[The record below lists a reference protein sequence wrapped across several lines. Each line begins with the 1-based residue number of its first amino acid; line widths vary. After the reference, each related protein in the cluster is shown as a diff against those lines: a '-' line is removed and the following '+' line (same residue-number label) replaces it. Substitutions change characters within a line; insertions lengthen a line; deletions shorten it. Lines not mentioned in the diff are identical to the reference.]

1 MRKSITL
8 SNTNKKI
15 IESKREELKLL
26 IARFSNGKDIF
37 DTTIPGVSVFCIS
50 SPNPPACLIY
60 EPCLCMAA
68 QGAKL
73 ITLAGESYV
82 YDAKHYL
89 IASINL
95 PTMAQVIHASKDNPY
110 YGFKLRLHPGEIA
123 QLMIESGFDISQ
135 SAPLQRGIALGKVD
149 YPLLD
154 AVSRLISLLDSP
166 KDIQI
171 LAPLIKKEIIYRLL
185 SGPQGSRLMQLSISG
200 SPTNRM
206 AKAITWIME
215 NFESKIKIENLADI
229 ANMSTS
235 AFHKHFRR
243 MTAMSPLQ
251 YQKVLRLQE
260 ARKMMLSD
268 SADVATAAY
277 KVGYESATQ
286 FNREYKRLFGDSPRR
301 EIMKQLRAV

>member
-8 SNTNKKI
+8 SNINKKI

-26 IARFSNGKDIF
+26 IARFSNGKEIF

-135 SAPLQRGIALGKVD
+135 SAPLQ
-149 YPLLD
+149 PLHHAPPD
-154 AVSRLISLLDSP
+154 A
-166 KDIQI
+166 
-171 LAPLIKKEIIYRLL
+171 
-185 SGPQGSRLMQLSISG
+185 
-200 SPTNRM
+200 
-206 AKAITWIME
+206 
-215 NFESKIKIENLADI
+215 
-229 ANMSTS
+229 
-235 AFHKHFRR
+235 
-243 MTAMSPLQ
+243 
-251 YQKVLRLQE
+251 
-260 ARKMMLSD
+260 
-268 SADVATAAY
+268 
-277 KVGYESATQ
+277 
-286 FNREYKRLFGDSPRR
+286 
-301 EIMKQLRAV
+301 AV